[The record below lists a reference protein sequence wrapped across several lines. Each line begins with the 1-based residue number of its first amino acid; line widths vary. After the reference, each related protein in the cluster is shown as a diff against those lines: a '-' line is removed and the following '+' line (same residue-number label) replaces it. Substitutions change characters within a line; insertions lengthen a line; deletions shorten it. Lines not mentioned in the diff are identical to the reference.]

1 MPGSAASETP
11 CRMSMSNLT
20 GFDDGMTVAKNST
33 ACGIYPVFS
42 WPKIFLVGQ
51 GLLFMKAS

>member
-1 MPGSAASETP
+1 
-11 CRMSMSNLT
+11 MSMSNLT